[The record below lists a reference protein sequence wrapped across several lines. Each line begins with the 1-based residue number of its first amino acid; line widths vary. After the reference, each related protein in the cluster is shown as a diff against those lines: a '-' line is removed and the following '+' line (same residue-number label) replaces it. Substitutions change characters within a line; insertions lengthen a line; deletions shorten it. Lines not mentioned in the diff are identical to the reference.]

1 MSEKNTSNTHNDEID
16 LLQLFRNFGDFIGRI
31 FKGLFNIIL
40 QIIIFSLRKWIY
52 LLMAIIFGVVGSYL
66 MTKTQGSFYYSDLVL
81 KSNAVPNQEMISY
94 INRLE
99 NLTSKDNYQVL
110 SNLLDMTGEDTDQ
123 IRNIK
128 AYWFIDK
135 NRDGIVDGSDLDNKF
150 LADTNVN
157 KIGWK
162 FGIRAKVTDPAVF
175 NKITSGITYYVSSNS
190 YFTRMN
196 KLRLEN
202 LKEIIIQTGK
212 EVEKLD
218 SLQKK
223 EYFMMEDAARLREG
237 QLVFTNDPEI
247 QLFHKDLLTLIR
259 DKQRSQIELTIH
271 SEIISLIENFTE
283 TQRPTNSIGYYA
295 GIMVPVFIGL
305 AYLLALFITFRRK
318 ISEVIRK

>member
-1 MSEKNTSNTHNDEID
+1 MSKKNTPVSNNDEID
-16 LLQLFRNFGDFIGRI
+16 LLQLFRSFGDFIVRI
-31 FKGLFNIIL
+31 FSGFFNLIL
-40 QIIIFSLRKWIY
+40 QILLFSIRKWIY
-52 LLMAIIFGVVGSYL
+52 LLLAVILGVVGSYL

-99 NLTSKDNYQVL
+99 NLTSEDNYQVL
-110 SNLLDMTGEDTDQ
+110 SNLLDLSGEDAGQ

-128 AYWFIDK
+128 AYWFIDRNK
-135 NRDGIVDGSDLDNKF
+135 DGIVDGSDLDNKF
-150 LADTNVN
+150 LADTNIN
-157 KIGWK
+157 KVGWK
-162 FGIRAKVTDPAVF
+162 FGIRAVVTDPAVF

-190 YFTRMN
+190 YFNRMN

-202 LKEIIIQTGK
+202 LKEIITQTGK

-223 EYFMMEDAARLREG
+223 EYFMLEDAARLREG

-247 QLFHKDLLTLIR
+247 QLFHEDLLILVK
-259 DKQRSQIELTIH
+259 DKQRSQKELTIH
-271 SEIISLIENFTE
+271 SEIISLLENFTE

-295 GIMVPVFIGL
+295 SIMIPIFIGF

-318 ISEVIRK
+318 ISEVI